1 MIKMKFKTK
10 RKIEIINLKINDFIN
25 NILCYPINKFEKII
39 KSKIKKIK
47 NKNHPNIYN
56 YISIKNL

>member
-1 MIKMKFKTK
+1 MIKIKYKTK

-25 NILCYPINKFEKII
+25 NILCYPINILEKII

-47 NKNHPNIYN
+47 NKNHPNIYQN
-56 YISIKNL
+56 ISIENL